1 MMESR
6 WYIPPFRGK
15 DKGKESEEKRPS
27 KNLEVIKNDLKQRI
41 KQLQIVLNETDEE
54 HKQSLEFV
62 IRENLKISNE
72 LQDVRQKMETR
83 TRYDAL
89 AEKIEAQKV
98 ETQEIKNDIH
108 RIRAELEN
116 LTQVEESLYFEL
128 QEKKEK
134 GKVMKEENLRSA
146 KESQVSIAHYRTLA
160 KDLQEKLEAL
170 MTVNKLEKSKNLVL
184 RDFMGKVNKKREKDE
199 FSSAFYSE
207 FRVLKFQL
215 QSIDKEIAESVINM
229 LNHSNSIIS
238 NTFDYTDTTY

>member
-1 MMESR
+1 MESR

-15 DKGKESEEKRPS
+15 DKAKEPEEKKPS
-27 KNLEVIKNDLKQRI
+27 KNLEVIKNDLKDRI
-41 KQLQIVLNETDEE
+41 KQLQTVLNETEQE
-54 HKQSLEFV
+54 HKQGLEFV
-62 IRENLKISNE
+62 IAENLKLSKE

-108 RIRAELEN
+108 RIRGELEN
-116 LTQVEESLYFEL
+116 LTQVEESLYFGL

-134 GKVMKEENLRSA
+134 GKVMREENLRSA
-146 KESQVSIAHYRTLA
+146 KESQVSIAHFKTLA
-160 KDLQEKLEAL
+160 KELQEKLDSL
-170 MTVNKLEKSKNLVL
+170 MSVNKLEKSKNLVL
-184 RDFMGKVNKKREKDE
+184 REFMGKVNKKREKDE
-199 FSSAFYSE
+199 FSSAVYSE
-207 FRVLKFQL
+207 YRVLKFQL
-215 QSIDKEIAESVINM
+215 QSIDKEISEAMINM